1 MQLYCIPYLNSIQ
14 MLKTIS
20 NTKKTKL
27 SRTAIIDLIL
37 IKAELK
43 RKTPNSEYLNN
54 KLNGTK
60 YKFSIK

>member
-1 MQLYCIPYLNSIQ
+1 

-20 NTKKTKL
+20 NKHKTKL